1 MRRAAAAL
9 ATALVLVTAGPAW
22 AAEWDVTDLMAS
34 LAEVRSDKARF
45 VEKGFVS
52 LLKEP
57 VESSGTLSYER
68 PDKVEKRTEN
78 PRPESLRVEGDKL
91 TLTQADGTVRS
102 VSLSSMP
109 EIEAYVESIR
119 ATLAGDLPALRH
131 VYNVALEGARDGWT
145 LQLTPLGP
153 DVREM
158 VRLIVISGQQ
168 NRIGEITV
176 YQTDGDRS
184 VMTITPEP

>member
-9 ATALVLVTAGPAW
+9 AMALVLGAAGGAW
-22 AAEWDVTDLMAS
+22 AAEWGIADLMAS

-68 PDKVEKRTEN
+68 PDKVEKRTEQ

-131 VYNVALEGARDGWT
+131 FYNVALEGVKDGWT

-158 VRLIVISGQQ
+158 VRLIVIAGSE
-168 NRIGEITV
+168 NRIGEIAV

>member
-22 AAEWDVTDLMAS
+22 AADWGVTDLMAS

-45 VEKGFVS
+45 VEKSFVS

-57 VESSGTLSYER
+57 VESSGTLSYQR
-68 PDKVEKRTEN
+68 PDTIEKRTEK

-119 ATLAGDLPALRH
+119 ATLAGDFPTLRH
-131 VYNVALEGARDGWT
+131 FYNVAMDGERDGWV

-158 VRLIVISGQQ
+158 VRLIVISGIG
-168 NRIGEITV
+168 NRIGEVAV

>member
-9 ATALVLVTAGPAW
+9 AVMLALSPTGPAW
-22 AAEWDVTDLMAS
+22 AAEWGVADLMAS

-68 PDKVEKRTEN
+68 PDKVEKRTEK

-131 VYNVALEGARDGWT
+131 FYNVALEGVRDGWT

-158 VRLIVISGQQ
+158 VRLIVISGHQ
-168 NRIGEITV
+168 NRIGEVAI
-176 YQTDGDRS
+176 YQADGDRS

>member
-1 MRRAAAAL
+1 MRRAL
-9 ATALVLVTAGPAW
+9 TALVVALVLFPAGAW
-22 AAEWDVTDLMAS
+22 AAEWGVSDLMAS

-45 VEKGFVS
+45 VEKGFVN

-68 PDKVEKRTEN
+68 PDKVEKRTLQ
-78 PRPESLRVEGDKL
+78 PRQESLRVEGDKL

-131 VYNVALEGARDGWT
+131 FYNVALEGGRDGWT
-145 LQLTPLGP
+145 LQLNPLGP

-158 VRLIVISGQQ
+158 VRLIVISGRQ
-168 NRIGEITV
+168 NRIGEVAI

-184 VMTITPEP
+184 VMTITPDPS

>member
-1 MRRAAAAL
+1 LAVMLAL
-9 ATALVLVTAGPAW
+9 SLTGPAW
-22 AAEWDVTDLMAS
+22 AAEWGVADLMAS
-34 LAEVRSDKARF
+34 LAEVRSDRARF

-68 PDKVEKRTEN
+68 PDKVEKRTEK

-131 VYNVALEGARDGWT
+131 FYNVALEGVRDGWT

-158 VRLIVISGQQ
+158 VRLILIAGRE
-168 NRIGEITV
+168 NRIGEVTV

>member
-9 ATALVLVTAGPAW
+9 AIALVLMPAGGTW
-22 AAEWDVTDLMAS
+22 AAEWGVSDLMAS
-34 LAEVRSDKARF
+34 LAEVKSDKARF

-68 PDKVEKRTEN
+68 PDRIEKRTET
-78 PRPESLRVEGDKL
+78 PRPESLRVEGNKL

-109 EIEAYVESIR
+109 EVEAYVESIR

-131 VYNVALEGARDGWT
+131 FYNVALEGVRDGWT

>member
-9 ATALVLVTAGPAW
+9 AMALILGVAGGAW
-22 AAEWDVTDLMAS
+22 AAEWGVTDLMAS

-45 VEKGFVS
+45 VEKGFVN

-68 PDKVEKRTEN
+68 PDKVEKRTEK
-78 PRPESLRVEGDKL
+78 PRSESLRVEGDKL

-109 EIEAYVESIR
+109 EVEAYVESIR

-131 VYNVALEGARDGWT
+131 FYNVALEGVGTAGH
-145 LQLTPLGP
+145 
-153 DVREM
+153 
-158 VRLIVISGQQ
+158 
-168 NRIGEITV
+168 
-176 YQTDGDRS
+176 
-184 VMTITPEP
+184 